1 MKNNFYF
8 KKSLGQ
14 NFLKDRNII
23 HKIVNFSNID
33 KNTLVIEIG
42 SGGGALSCEIVPLS
56 GYAILYEVDS
66 RLEKNLKVLLSSCN
80 NYKLIFKDFLKT
92 DIYSDVGDLKYD
104 KVYVVANLPYYIT
117 TPILLKFIESD
128 FLPDKMIVMV
138 QKEVAIRLSAKVGS
152 RDYGYLTVFLNY
164 FYDINKLFDVSRGCF
179 VPEPNVDSSV
189 VSLTL
194 KENRLFVRDMDLF
207 RKVVMDSFSMKRKT
221 IRNNL
226 KRYDLEIIE
235 GVLKRYN
242 FDLSVR
248 AEQLKLEIF
257 VDISNELVD
266 AK

>member
-1 MKNNFYF
+1 M
-8 KKSLGQ
+8 
-14 NFLKDRNII
+14 
-23 HKIVNFSNID
+23 
-33 KNTLVIEIG
+33 
-42 SGGGALSCEIVPLS
+42 
-56 GYAILYEVDS
+56 
-66 RLEKNLKVLLSSCN
+66 
-80 NYKLIFKDFLKT
+80 
-92 DIYSDVGDLKYD
+92 
-104 KVYVVANLPYYIT
+104 
-117 TPILLKFIESD
+117 
-128 FLPDKMIVMV
+128 
-138 QKEVAIRLSAKVGS
+138 
-152 RDYGYLTVFLNY
+152 
-164 FYDINKLFDVSRGCF
+164 FDVSRGCF

-226 KRYDLEIIE
+226 KKYDLEIIE